1 MLNYNPSALTD
12 NKTLLEKLNEILLY
26 LKENPCYKV
35 YQTTDSYSVGGVF
48 SVQNVI
54 MKEGEKLEN
63 KDMILFSNGYIGVVT
78 DLTETTYKIVQAVNL
93 NGPQGKPGIQGPQGP
108 QGEKGD
114 TGPQGPKGE
123 KGDTGP
129 QGPKGDTGEIPASLP
144 QEASALKSGSLP
156 TTGWISTSPL
166 IGNYKKNNAYHF
178 QNFGF
183 IEGNKYT
190 VTYKNGGVGEPVTE
204 TVTAGKYSWL
214 SNPTIDTV
222 GITFDVGSDHTEV
235 TLEDGIYWYYAG
247 REFKIDRTITNQASL
262 RCYKDIE
269 IINITG
275 DLSNTVYNYTISD
288 TSITANSDIL
298 MELTDDGGVKAY
310 SMEAGKITVI
320 RDTVPTQPIPY
331 TYKVKQTNASGQ
343 FTLVNH
349 FVPSIPES
357 PTSLPVTYKK
367 ASGNLPTSGWGE
379 IIVQNLLTKDIPVKK
394 AVTLTETNKVYS
406 QTIDAKYFG
415 VLQGWKIGLLNLSGG
430 NPDVYDAVTA
440 MVTVGNEEYTQIS
453 YKASTGHKYNIYL
466 DKQGNI
472 FYADNGSGGDSVYF
486 AELSNSTV
494 TLHTYTISDQ
504 DITANTSVK
513 MYLTDAGGVKA
524 QSKANGSITVIRDT
538 VPTTAIPYE
547 YEVEQTS
554 AEGLF
559 EVINAYVPTK
569 TSELTNDSG
578 FITAADIPSATTLY
592 EDSTGAATVTLSETI
607 NNGDIVRIK
616 TNNGNV
622 DHYYIGVAWNRAITV
637 TESLMVTDESDVTVG
652 TAINID
658 SLRFNIQDT
667 SLILFH
673 YFNTNITTAGAVTIT
688 NEKANV
694 VIRKVER
701 IHA

>member
-1 MLNYNPSALTD
+1 MNIGYTPSQLTEND
-12 NKTLLEKLNEILLY
+12 VILEKLNDIIEYLSNHPSYQVYAYNGGFITGTLTYEIANVL
-26 LKENPCYKV
+26 NSTNINV
-35 YQTTDSYSVGGVF
+35 ADVVVF
-48 SVQNVI
+48 N
-54 MKEGEKLEN
+54 
-63 KDMILFSNGYIGVVT
+63 NGYYGIISEI
-78 DLTETTYKIVQAVNL
+78 TETEFTLSA
-93 NGPQGKPGIQGPQGP
+93 GISLIGPQGP
-108 QGEKGD
+108 QGV
-114 TGPQGPKGE
+114 

-129 QGPKGDTGEIPASLP
+129 QGPKGDTGPQGPQGVKGDTGPQGPKGDTGTVPEALP

-156 TTGWISTSPL
+156 TSGWTTQGYKTFWQGSAVGSTSSFTKAGNSKELADILYSNSSVYVVCTFQMSGEWRENVGFTYIERDFSSPQGIAYRWQSSWYGEATVVVANNGDIYVKGKSERQCL
-166 IGNYKKNNAYHF
+166 YTKIGTNVV
-178 QNFGF
+178 QNKF
-183 IEGNKYT
+183 
-190 VTYKNGGVGEPVTE
+190 
-204 TVTAGKYSWL
+204 
-214 SNPTIDTV
+214 
-222 GITFDVGSDHTEV
+222 
-235 TLEDGIYWYYAG
+235 
-247 REFKIDRTITNQASL
+247 
-262 RCYKDIE
+262 
-269 IINITG
+269 
-275 DLSNTVYNYTISD
+275 YTISD

-298 MELTDDGGVKAY
+298 MELTDDGGVKSY

-367 ASGNLPTSGWGE
+367 VSGELPTSAWESANVSWTGNVTSGANYKYLEFVTNIAGSYATNE
-379 IIVQNLLTKDIPVKK
+379 IFYKTTYDNLLKS
-394 AVTLTETNKVYS
+394 A
-406 QTIDAKYFG
+406 
-415 VLQGWKIGLLNLSGG
+415 
-430 NPDVYDAVTA
+430 
-440 MVTVGNEEYTQIS
+440 TV
-453 YKASTGHKYNIYL
+453 ASTGNGPIGDGATRTETGDYKLYAEEQNAQIHIVIYDSGNIYYSC
-466 DKQGNI
+466 QHGNVI
-472 FYADNGSGGDSVYF
+472 GTYALT
-486 AELSNSTV
+486 ELSV
-494 TLHTYTISDQ
+494 TSSRKTYSITDT

-524 QSKANGSITVIRDT
+524 YSKAVGSIQVIRDT

-547 YEVEQTS
+547 YEVEETS

-559 EVINAYVPTK
+559 EVINAYVPT
-569 TSELTNDSG
+569 
-578 FITAADIPSATTLY
+578 IPEVPTTTTLY

-667 SLILFH
+667 SLILSH
-673 YFNTNITTAGAVTIT
+673 YFKTNITTAGAVTIT
-688 NEKANV
+688 NEKTNV

-701 IHA
+701 IHT

>member
-26 LKENPCYKV
+26 LEENPCYKI
-35 YQTTDSYSVGGVF
+35 YQTTDSYKVGSVF

-54 MKEGEKLEN
+54 IKEGEKLEN
-63 KDMILFSNGYIGVVT
+63 KDMILFSNGYTGVVT
-78 DLTETTYKIVQAVNL
+78 DLTETTYKIEQAVNL
-93 NGPQGKPGIQGPQGP
+93 NGPQGKPGPQGPQGP

-114 TGPQGPKGE
+114 TGPQGPQGE

-144 QEASALKSGSLP
+144 QEASALKSGNLP
-156 TTGWISTSPL
+156 TSGWTNVSAPL
-166 IGNYKKNNAYHF
+166 WQGVATFDKNSNNKTLLCNIGVKWNNRDEMPLTEWAIEWSYIDGDTRYTTTKNFYKNNSLSTTGIIYY
-178 QNFGF
+178 FGRDNTNPYLE
-183 IEGNKYT
+183 IDVNGDVYGWTEYT
-190 VTYKNGGVGEPVTE
+190 YISG
-204 TVTAGKYSWL
+204 
-214 SNPTIDTV
+214 
-222 GITFDVGSDHTEV
+222 
-235 TLEDGIYWYYAG
+235 
-247 REFKIDRTITNQASL
+247 RTIYKIEQQSL
-262 RCYKDIE
+262 SKQ
-269 IINITG
+269 G
-275 DLSNTVYNYTISD
+275 YTISD
-288 TSITANSDIL
+288 TSITANSDVL

-367 ASGNLPTSGWGE
+367 VSGELPISGWGDLAAP
-379 IIVQNLLTKDIPVKK
+379 LLVSGEKTIGSDFVDIGNIGENN
-394 AVTLTETNKVYS
+394 A
-406 QTIDAKYFG
+406 A
-415 VLQGWKIGLLNLSGG
+415 LQSGWK
-430 NPDVYDAVTA
+430 VTTTGTINNTYIQGA
-440 MVTVGNEEYTQIS
+440 SQSSPRIDIIS
-453 YKASTGHKYNIYL
+453 STGYFSLALFSNNNQDFGIRIYTDGSVKIFAKAAGNYNITIYNTNNVS
-466 DKQGNI
+466 K
-472 FYADNGSGGDSVYF
+472 
-486 AELSNSTV
+486 
-494 TLHTYTISDQ
+494 TYTISDTS
-504 DITANTSVK
+504 ITANTSVK
-513 MYLTDAGGVKA
+513 MYLTDEGGVKA
-524 QSKANGSITVIRDT
+524 QSKASGSITVIRDT
-538 VPTTAIPYE
+538 VPTNAIPYE
-547 YEVEQTS
+547 YEIEQTS

-559 EVINAYVPTK
+559 EVINAYVPAVPAK
-569 TSELTNDSG
+569 
-578 FITAADIPSATTLY
+578 TTLY
-592 EDSTGAATVTLSETI
+592 EDSTGATTVTLSETI

-622 DHYYIGVAWNRAITV
+622 DHYYIGVAWNGTITV

-652 TAINID
+652 TAININ

-673 YFNTNITTAGAVTIT
+673 YFKTNITTAGAVTIT